1 MSRSFPL
8 RQQWLGN
15 VRGDVLAGIGT
26 SVQWRRWIGW
36 CSNCARGAEV
46 EVAGVNQA
54 SDTLIDTLGTHRRD
68 GARLQLGH

>member
-26 SVQWRRWIGW
+26 SVQWQRWIGW
-36 CSNCARGAEV
+36 CSNCARTAPRSRWL
-46 EVAGVNQA
+46 A
-54 SDTLIDTLGTHRRD
+54 
-68 GARLQLGH
+68 